1 MFLSAFGASKP
12 ISAAVIPDPFWA
24 NVVFLQ
30 TCDGLTDGT
39 FPGYFPAYLPNQKT
53 GISSTIQQSSQSWS
67 VSSTPSV
74 FGKALKNSST
84 LSFGSKF
91 SGNIGATLSGQ
102 FTFEFSIY
110 RAGTLGWK
118 AQDSLGRLYDSGNT
132 GPRVEIVSTSGNQ
145 GQVRL
150 VGDTFVNG
158 PLLDVDT
165 WYDIAVTRDAAGA
178 VRFFVNGVLYGQ
190 TTQSAVIT
198 GTDLAQGF
206 SVTSVS
212 PFTYAAAPYSID
224 EIRITNICRYT
235 ANYTPSH
242 PFPAQ

>member
-53 GISSTIQQSSQSWS
+53 GISSTIQQTSQSWS

-84 LSFGSKF
+84 LSFSSQYLG
-91 SGNIGATLSGQ
+91 GIGATLSGQ

-118 AQDSLGRLYDSGNT
+118 AQDLLARLEDSASNGL
-132 GPRVEIVSTSGNQ
+132 RVEIISASGNQ

-150 VGDTFVNG
+150 VGNNNVSG
-158 PLLDVDT
+158 PLLNVDT
-165 WYDIAVTRDAAGA
+165 WYDIAVTRDAAGS
-178 VRFFVNGVLYGQ
+178 VRFFVNGLLYGQ

-198 GTDLAQGF
+198 DVALPQGF
-206 SVTSVS
+206 SVTSTS
-212 PFTYAAAPYSID
+212 PFTYAAAPYSLD